1 VDDFGTG
8 FNSLTA
14 LRDLPIDKLTID
26 RAFIP
31 AVSPDDRSTVPAAS
45 TIALTHRISPRVE
58 TRSPRA
64 GRKPFR
70 LSVEGFTLRPVGRYP
85 SPVVRARL

>member
-45 TIALTHRISPRVE
+45 TIALAHRVSP
-58 TRSPRA
+58 A
-64 GRKPFR
+64 
-70 LSVEGFTLRPVGRYP
+70 
-85 SPVVRARL
+85 